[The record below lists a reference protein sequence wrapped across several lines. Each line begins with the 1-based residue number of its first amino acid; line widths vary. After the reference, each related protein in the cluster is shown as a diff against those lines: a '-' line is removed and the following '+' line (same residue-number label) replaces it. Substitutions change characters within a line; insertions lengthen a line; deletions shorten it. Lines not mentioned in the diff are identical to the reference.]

1 MVRFNLDMFSYDK
14 DEKLLSQEAS
24 TLELDRV
31 SHSIAVYSPTTQRTV
46 LFYLKQQ
53 HADSEG
59 ELTHSEY
66 ATTDPAFK
74 GGKLIIWND

>member
-1 MVRFNLDMFSYDK
+1 MVRYNLDIFSYDK
-14 DEKLLSQEAS
+14 NEKLLSQEAS

-31 SHSIAVYSPTTQRTV
+31 PHSIAVYSPKTKRTV

-53 HADSEG
+53 HADEEG

-66 ATTDPAFK
+66 ATTDSAFK
-74 GGKLIIWND
+74 DGRLIIWND